1 MMSSDHHSPITVLI
15 VDDLALQ
22 REGYRRIIESQD
34 DMIVIGEAGT
44 ARSAVAFV
52 RKEHAD
58 VVLMDIR
65 LPDTDG
71 LVTTKRIVRDARV
84 AALGGNP
91 GVVLVTAHGRDELEE
106 AAVKAGAMAL
116 VFKDVDPEKLLS
128 TIRAAA
134 LAAAERS
141 AAVAAAQT
149 ADNAGVIDADADAA
163 AAAVADDAA
172 RDAADDVAE

>member
-1 MMSSDHHSPITVLI
+1 MMSADQNSPVKVLI

-34 DMIVIGEAGT
+34 DMVVVGEAGT

-71 LVTTKRIVRDARV
+71 LITTKRIVRDARV
-84 AALGGNP
+84 AVHGGNP
-91 GVVLVTAHGRDELEE
+91 GVVLVTALGRDELEE
-106 AAVKAGAMAL
+106 AALKAGATAL
-116 VFKDVDPEKLLS
+116 MFKDVDPEELLS
-128 TIRAAA
+128 MIRTAAATNRAAI
-134 LAAAERS
+134 S
-141 AAVAAAQT
+141 
-149 ADNAGVIDADADAA
+149 
-163 AAAVADDAA
+163 
-172 RDAADDVAE
+172 ADDVAE

>member
-1 MMSSDHHSPITVLI
+1 MSADQHPAVKVLI

-34 DMIVIGEAGT
+34 DMVVVGEAGT

-71 LVTTKRIVRDARV
+71 LITTKRIVRDARV
-84 AALGGNP
+84 AVHGGNP
-91 GVVLVTAHGRDELEE
+91 GVVLVTALGRDELEE
-106 AAVKAGAMAL
+106 SALKAGATAL
-116 VFKDVDPEKLLS
+116 MFKDVDPEELLS
-128 TIRAAA
+128 MIRAT
-134 LAAAERS
+134 AAANR
-141 AAVAAAQT
+141 AAT
-149 ADNAGVIDADADAA
+149 S
-163 AAAVADDAA
+163 
-172 RDAADDVAE
+172 ADDVAE